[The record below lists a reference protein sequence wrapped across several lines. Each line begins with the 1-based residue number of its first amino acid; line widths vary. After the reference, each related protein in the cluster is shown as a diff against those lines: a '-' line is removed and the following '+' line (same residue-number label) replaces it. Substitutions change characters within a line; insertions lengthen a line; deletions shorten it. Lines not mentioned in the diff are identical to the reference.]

1 MKYLESFGSSTN
13 NNMKDLKRFCQD
25 HLAFLIDEGF
35 SISENTAF
43 AKSTYI
49 IINKPVN
56 VKDNSNNT
64 THSSKS
70 VFQWETIKDHFIPF
84 IHFLNKEYDIY
95 GFIEFDQLDR
105 NWNRTYPNKNYEKV
119 SYTIKEILNDDRDL
133 NQIAAIRNISIR
145 INK

>member
-49 IINKPVN
+49 IINKSRSF
-56 VKDNSNNT
+56 KDLGGT
-64 THSSKS
+64 SK
-70 VFQWETIKDHFIPF
+70 VPFYWKEIKDHFIPF
-84 IHFLNKEYDIY
+84 IHFLNKEYDVY

-105 NWNRTYPNKNYEKV
+105 NWNRSYPTKDYEKV
-119 SYTIKEILNDDRDL
+119 SYTIKEILSDDRDL